1 MMIAAE
7 EMGFKIKL
15 NKDKSNERLREDS
28 LNDSNLEE
36 DEDYWDSTESEDNVS
51 NGEWESIEEEEAEAW
66 ETEMNRLTRKE
77 QLKIILNKL
86 REHKRQGGK
95 DGIDEKIQEIEREL
109 RRCL

>member
-1 MMIAAE
+1 MIAAE

-15 NKDKSNERLREDS
+15 NKDKSNEQPRKDS
-28 LNDSNLEE
+28 LKDSNLEE

-51 NGEWESIEEEEAEAW
+51 NGEQESIEEEEIEAW
-66 ETEMNRLTRKE
+66 EIEMNRLTRKE

-86 REHKRQGGK
+86 KEHKRQGGK